1 MDTTPQGASDTAVP
15 VRAVAHERIV
25 ARSRLT
31 VNWTPNPGIE
41 RHELDWSDLVE
52 GDPPPAPLKGSGS
65 YIVPLRTEVGR
76 SWRRDFST
84 RVVAHADGT
93 IEIEEVVSVRPRFML
108 RLLHEQRR
116 RHALME
122 EQTRVKA
129 QKRATNAILRA
140 AEVGGMRGRMHRAV
154 GRVQRRHT
162 GGLKR
167 RFANMAR
174 WWVELPDHALE
185 RMIMAGRYL
194 GHGIGRKELRRGLRN
209 PRALTVEGKSV
220 LLLLLLST
228 VFAGLLWTHLIVT
241 LAAPGIATEWR
252 SQFFLFNYGLISSIS
267 PFPLPF
273 EPLLVPYALDAP
285 RTLVAAAPT
294 LGLIML
300 NVFLSR
306 ALGAYL
312 LFFLGDEANEK
323 MEAMGRK
330 RPWVGK
336 AVKGLERF
344 AQRFG
349 FTAAVVLIAIP
360 ITPDNLVMYVLG
372 SAKMSMRR
380 FMSGVLIGTVL
391 RYGIVLGAFWY
402 FGEAARNAMHFGF

>member
-1 MDTTPQGASDTAVP
+1 M
-15 VRAVAHERIV
+15 

-31 VNWTPNPGIE
+31 LNWSPNPGIE
-41 RHELDWSDLVE
+41 RHELDWTDIVA
-52 GDPPPAPLKGSGS
+52 GDPPPAPVKGSGA
-65 YIVPLRTEVGR
+65 YVVPLRTEMGR

-93 IEIEEVVSVRPRFML
+93 VEIEEVVSVRPRFML

-116 RHALME
+116 KHAAVE
-122 EQTRVKA
+122 AKV
-129 QKRATNAILRA
+129 QKRVQARATSSILRA
-140 AEVGGMRGRMHRAV
+140 AEVGGIRGRMHRAF

-162 GGLKR
+162 G
-167 RFANMAR
+167 RFSRWSARMAQ
-174 WWVELPDHALE
+174 WFVELPDHAME
-185 RMIMAGRYL
+185 RAIMAGRYL
-194 GHGIGRKELRRGLRN
+194 SHGIGRKELRRGLRQ

-228 VFAGLLWTHLIVT
+228 VFASLLWVHLVVT

-267 PFPLPF
+267 PLPLPF

-285 RTLVAAAPT
+285 RTFVAAAPI
-294 LGLIML
+294 LGLIL
-300 NVFLSR
+300 FNVFLSR

-380 FMSGVLIGTVL
+380 FMWGVLIGTVL
-391 RYGIVLGAFWY
+391 RYGIVLGTVWY
-402 FGEAARNAMHFGF
+402 FGEAAEKLLHFGL